1 MNTFK
6 RFSEDK
12 LPDKSEFFSS
22 LKDKCISEEEYDR
35 AINIWNVFKIK
46 NLGEYYDLHL
56 KLDALLLVDVFEK
69 FIKTCFNYY
78 E

>member
-56 KLDALLLVDVFEK
+56 KLDASLLVDVFEK